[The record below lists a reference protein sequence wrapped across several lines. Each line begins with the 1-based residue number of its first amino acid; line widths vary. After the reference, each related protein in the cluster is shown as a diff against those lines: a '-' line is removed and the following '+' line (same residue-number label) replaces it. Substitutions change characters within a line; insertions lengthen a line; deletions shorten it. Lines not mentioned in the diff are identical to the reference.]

1 MKNYVMKYFFVFQDD
16 GGFLNSRTS
25 LNKSVQSTKTE
36 PLLHNSAASLNDKRD
51 KKGQKASVAR

>member
-1 MKNYVMKYFFVFQDD
+1 MKYFFVFQDD

-36 PLLHNSAASLNDKRD
+36 PLLHNSVASLNDKRD